1 MAFEQ
6 VINKDTGEESRSA
19 GLFVLIAFSS
29 VGVPE
34 LPGDN
39 GHPCL
44 VLTSGPSSSGGA
56 TLSLSGCRTA
66 FASGQVREKKRNFEK
81 PESRKQTNGS

>member
-1 MAFEQ
+1 MREEKVFEQ
-6 VINKDTGEESRSA
+6 VINKDTGEASCSA

-29 VGVPE
+29 AGVPK

-44 VLTSGPSSSGGA
+44 VLTSGPASSGGA
-56 TLSLSGCRTA
+56 APSLSGC
-66 FASGQVREKKRNFEK
+66 
-81 PESRKQTNGS
+81 